1 MNGMHY
7 FHNYAYNLDSDDY
20 TVSYHWELPP
30 TPTILQLSL
39 TSYYEFD
46 DQAHAQMGFTHV
58 EYLDSN
64 GVPPQRLQRGSRV
77 SDGAQYQRPDS
88 CRLGTNGLKQLGRL
102 SCEFLFLGFRV
113 LKGGQHDR
121 HRWNCPEN
129 SEHPHR
135 CTLSSGRW
143 SHSTPPSGRHVRG
156 WQID

>member
-46 DQAHAQMGFTHV
+46 YQAHAQMGFTHV

-64 GVPPQRLQRGSRV
+64 GVTRHDDYSEVPEYPTALSV
-77 SDGAQYQRPDS
+77 
-88 CRLGTNGLKQLGRL
+88 NGLTRADWELTV
-102 SCEFLFLGFRV
+102 S
-113 LKGGQHDR
+113 
-121 HRWNCPEN
+121 NCWADYLAN
-129 SEHPHR
+129 FFFWGS
-135 CTLSSGRW
+135 
-143 SHSTPPSGRHVRG
+143 VY
-156 WQID
+156 